1 MRLVID
7 SDGGIDDAA
16 AIVWLCGRPDVE
28 IAAVTAVGGNVEVR
42 QAARNLRVILE
53 AAGRPD
59 IPVYVGADPT
69 DPAPHMTRPVFIHG
83 EDGLGD
89 VGLADPERGADEATP
104 AVDVL
109 VREMRRGAS
118 LLTLGPLTN
127 LAAAVRADAAAAA
140 SSRLTLMGGSAR
152 AQGNARPSAEANVAN
167 DPLAAAAALGAG
179 WSAPPVMVGLDV
191 THQATLRDVEFAA
204 LAARRTAA
212 AAFLHGPLS
221 FYRRNAGSLCA
232 EGETPCHDLL
242 AAMAVVRPDIL
253 GVETLPV
260 EVDTG
265 GSAAW
270 GQTVV
275 DLRQLGWR
283 RGQTEPTAPAAPAAA
298 TAPGVAAGRGPDGNA
313 DGIGAPVAVGLAVDV
328 DFFRAAVRELAGEP
342 AAGLSA

>member
-16 AIVWLCGRPDVE
+16 AIIWLCGQPDVE
-28 IAAVTAVGGNVEVR
+28 IAAITAVGGNVAVR
-42 QAARNLRVILE
+42 QAARNLRIILE
-53 AAGRPD
+53 AAGRSEV
-59 IPVYVGADPT
+59 PVYVGADPT
-69 DPAPHMTRPVFIHG
+69 DPAPPTTRPVFIHG

-89 VGLADPERGADEATP
+89 VGLADPLRGADEDTP

-109 VREMRRGAS
+109 VTEMYRGAS
-118 LLTLGPLTN
+118 VLTLGPLTN
-127 LAAAVRADAAAAA
+127 LAAAVRADAAAAR
-140 SSRLTLMGGSAR
+140 SSRLTLMGGSAH

-167 DPLAAAAALGAG
+167 DPLAAAAALGAS

-191 THQATLRDVEFAA
+191 THLATLRDVEFAA

-212 AAFLHGPLS
+212 AAFLHGPMS
-221 FYRRNAGSLCA
+221 FYRRYGGTLCA

-242 AAMAVVRPDIL
+242 AAMAVVRPDII

-275 DLRQLGWR
+275 DLRQLAWR
-283 RGQTEPTAPAAPAAA
+283 GREARPAPAETAAA
-298 TAPGVAAGRGPDGNA
+298 DVGPDGNA
-313 DGIGAPVAVGLAVDV
+313 DAAGPPAAVALTVDV
-328 DFFRAAVRELAGEP
+328 DFFRAAIRDLAGDP
-342 AAGLSA
+342 TATASA

>member
-28 IAAVTAVGGNVEVR
+28 IAAVTAVGGNVAVR
-42 QAARNLRVILE
+42 QAARNLRIILE

-59 IPVYVGADPT
+59 VPVYLGSDPS
-69 DPAPHMTRPVFIHG
+69 DPAPPIARPVFIHG

-89 VGLADPERGADEATP
+89 VGLPDPRRGADEDTP

-127 LAAAVRADAAAAA
+127 LAAAVRADAGAATG
-140 SSRLTLMGGSAR
+140 SRLTVMGGSAH
-152 AQGNARPSAEANVAN
+152 AQGNARPTAEANVAN
-167 DPLAAAAALGAG
+167 DPLAAATVIGAAWAQPL
-179 WSAPPVMVGLDV
+179 VLVGLDV

-212 AAFLHGPLS
+212 ADFLYEPLT
-221 FYRRNAGSLCA
+221 FYRRHGGSLCA
-232 EGETPCHDLL
+232 AGETPCHDLL

-253 GVETLPV
+253 GVRTLPV

-275 DLRQLGWR
+275 DLRELR
-283 RGQTEPTAPAAPAAA
+283 RPAGAAPAPAG
-298 TAPGVAAGRGPDGNA
+298 PPGRGLGGNVV
-313 DGIGAPVAVGLAVDV
+313 GTGAPVAVGLTVDV
-328 DFFRAAVRELAGEP
+328 DFFRAAIRQLAGDP
-342 AAGLSA
+342 ATGTSA

>member
-16 AIVWLCGRPDVE
+16 AIVWLCTRPDVE
-28 IAAVTAVGGNVEVR
+28 IAAVTAVGGNVGVR
-42 QAARNLRVILE
+42 QAARNLRIILE

-59 IPVYVGADPT
+59 VPVHVGSDPT
-69 DPAPHMTRPVFIHG
+69 GPAPHIPRPVFIHG

-89 VGLADPERGADEATP
+89 VGLADPVRGADEDTP

-109 VREMRRGAS
+109 VREMRRGAA

-127 LAAAVRADAAAAA
+127 LAAAVRADPSAPA

-152 AQGNARPSAEANVAN
+152 AQGNARPTGEANVAN
-167 DPLAAAAALGAG
+167 DPLAAAAALRAG
-179 WSAPPVMVGLDV
+179 WAAPPVMVGLDV
-191 THQATLRDVEFAA
+191 THAATLRDVEFAA
-204 LAARRTAA
+204 LARRQTAA
-212 AAFLHGPLS
+212 AAFLYGPLS
-221 FYRRNAGSLCA
+221 FYRQRAGTLCA

-242 AAMAVVRPDIL
+242 AAMALVRPDIL
-253 GVETLPV
+253 GVELLPV

-275 DLRQLGWR
+275 DLRALAWR
-283 RGQTEPTAPAAPAAA
+283 RHAREAPVAPAVLPTAG
-298 TAPGVAAGRGPDGNA
+298 TAPGGHVG
-313 DGIGAPVAVGLAVDV
+313 GIGTPVAVGLDVDV
-328 DFFRAAVRELAGEP
+328 DGFRAAVRELAG
-342 AAGLSA
+342 GG